1 MSSPLRPNYA
11 NKNIQQKNKWEESE
25 RIYQT
30 NIFIWKVC
38 SREDVEEYVAMMQEA
53 VLHYSLQLCTK
64 MKHCSA
70 CPSIRPRLGVGG
82 LFQNKSAE
90 VFTHFFLFINGQ
102 YETLAKKQKPNKHA
116 FTSLISLNVHRWG
129 V

>member
-90 VFTHFFLFINGQ
+90 VFTHFFFV
-102 YETLAKKQKPNKHA
+102 YKWTVWDARKKTKTKQ
-116 FTSLISLNVHRWG
+116 TCIYQLD
-129 V
+129 